1 MASGASFNSV
11 TPTLADYLDQ
21 AKNGKAVPVMRDIRA
36 DIETPVSA
44 YWKLAH
50 DQKYS
55 FLLESV
61 TGGENLAR
69 YSILGVK
76 PKKIVRSKDSSI
88 SIESNGQ
95 IKQLPL
101 DKGKD
106 PLHTL
111 AHELECLDPMPLPGA
126 KHFFGGAVG
135 LMAYDIVR
143 YFEKL
148 PDTCVDDLQIDDL
161 AMMITDVVVVF
172 DHVKN
177 LIRIIA
183 IADGTESD
191 YNRVCNEI
199 EWVVQRLSEP
209 LPPLPKN
216 LLPPVK
222 ITTNQTQEQFENA
235 VTTIKKYIA
244 AGDGVQM
251 VPSLRFNLEG
261 VNDPLTIYRALRSIN
276 PSPYMFLLQ
285 FGDFELIGASPEL
298 MVSLHDRKAR
308 VRPIAGTRWRGKTV
322 QEDNQLAADLLN
334 DQKEIAEHIMLV
346 DLGRNDLGRVSDWG
360 TVTVNELMIIEKYSH
375 VMHIVSDVSGQLR
388 KEYDAFDLLR
398 ATVPAGTVSGAPK
411 VRAMQIIDEL
421 EPTRR
426 GTYAGTVG
434 FIGFDGNMDT
444 CITLRTILKKGNNA
458 YVQAG
463 CGVVFDSDPTY
474 EYVEVQNKARACLNA
489 ISEAN
494 AGLI

>member
-1 MASGASFNSV
+1 
-11 TPTLADYLDQ
+11 
-21 AKNGKAVPVMRDIRA
+21 
-36 DIETPVSA
+36 
-44 YWKLAH
+44 
-50 DQKYS
+50 
-55 FLLESV
+55 
-61 TGGENLAR
+61 
-69 YSILGVK
+69 
-76 PKKIVRSKDSSI
+76 
-88 SIESNGQ
+88 
-95 IKQLPL
+95 
-101 DKGKD
+101 
-106 PLHTL
+106 
-111 AHELECLDPMPLPGA
+111 
-126 KHFFGGAVG
+126 
-135 LMAYDIVR
+135 
-143 YFEKL
+143 
-148 PDTCVDDLQIDDL
+148 
-161 AMMITDVVVVF
+161 
-172 DHVKN
+172 
-177 LIRIIA
+177 
-183 IADGTESD
+183 
-191 YNRVCNEI
+191 
-199 EWVVQRLSEP
+199 
-209 LPPLPKN
+209 
-216 LLPPVK
+216 
-222 ITTNQTQEQFENA
+222 
-235 VTTIKKYIA
+235 
-244 AGDGVQM
+244 M
-251 VPSLRFNLEG
+251 VPSLRFNIEG

-298 MVSLHDRKAR
+298 MVSLHNRKAR
-308 VRPIAGTRWRGKTV
+308 VRPIAGTRWRGKTE

-444 CITLRTILKKGNNA
+444 CITLRTIFKKGSNA